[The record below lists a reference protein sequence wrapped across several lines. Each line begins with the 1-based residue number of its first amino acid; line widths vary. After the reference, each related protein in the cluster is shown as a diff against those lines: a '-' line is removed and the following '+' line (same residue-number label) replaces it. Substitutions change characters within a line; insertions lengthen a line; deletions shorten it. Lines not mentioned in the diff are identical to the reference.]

1 MELSPEKEKRICE
14 MFDSFCKMVI
24 RNCSR
29 NLKRAE
35 ANQRKYYGVG
45 NMSVQYILSSMTI
58 DDERPSEQY
67 VIYVENYPCVIKNEL
82 LYHALI
88 NLQEKQCNVLLM
100 KFWLSMTDE
109 EISKRLEV
117 TRCTVYNL
125 RNRALNEIGR
135 YYEKHGRDP

>member
-1 MELSPEKEKRICE
+1 MC
-14 MFDSFCKMVI
+14 
-24 RNCSR
+24 
-29 NLKRAE
+29 
-35 ANQRKYYGVG
+35 Y
-45 NMSVQYILSSMTI
+45 
-58 DDERPSEQY
+58 
-67 VIYVENYPCVIKNEL
+67 KNEL

-117 TRCTVYNL
+117 TRRTVYNL
-125 RNRALNEIGR
+125 RNRALNEIRR